1 MKVLIERALFR
12 LLKGIF
18 ALLPRR
24 LCLAAGRLAGSV
36 LFQLDGRHRRLAL
49 RNLAAA
55 FGTEKT
61 PAERL
66 AIARGSFRHFGALT
80 ADVLKL
86 FRLSPA
92 RVQALLEVE
101 GEDNL
106 TGALAAGRGVL
117 IVTGHLG
124 NWEVAAA
131 AVSRLGKL
139 SVIARRLDNS
149 ALERELL
156 GLRRRFGTT
165 VIYKKEAARRVL
177 EALRAGEMVAIL
189 IDQNV
194 LRREGVFVDFFGRP
208 ASTTPALAAFHL
220 RTGSP
225 VVPVFCRPT
234 AAATY
239 RVVIHPPL
247 DLPSDGPLE
256 ANVLKITQVST
267 KIIETE
273 VRRTPELWLWFH
285 DRWRSRPQDE
295 HEGQA

>member
-1 MKVLIERALFR
+1 MKVLVERALFK
-12 LLKGIF
+12 LLKGAF
-18 ALLPRR
+18 AVLPRR
-24 LCLAAGRLAGSV
+24 LCLAIGRLAGSV
-36 LFQLDGRHRRLAL
+36 SFRLDGRHRRLAL
-49 RNLAAA
+49 RNLTTA

-61 PAERL
+61 VEERR
-66 AIARGSFRHFGALT
+66 AIARSSFRHFGAVT

-86 FRLSPA
+86 FHLSTA
-92 RVQALLEVE
+92 RTRALLEVE
-101 GEDNL
+101 GEENL
-106 TGALAAGRGVL
+106 TGVLAAGRGAL
-117 IVTGHLG
+117 LATGHLG

-131 AVSRLGKL
+131 AISRLGKL
-139 SVIARRLDNS
+139 NVIARRLDNS

-156 GLRRRFGTT
+156 GLRRRLGAA

-208 ASTTPALAAFHL
+208 ASTTPGLAAFHL
-220 RTGSP
+220 RSGAP
-225 VVPVFCRPT
+225 VLPVFCRPT
-234 AAATY
+234 DAAAY

-247 DLPSDGPLE
+247 DLPAAGPPE
-256 ANVLKITQVST
+256 GNVLKITQILT